1 MADLKKAYELAK
13 EQYAVIG
20 VDVDKALEIVDQLP
34 LSIHCWQGDD
44 VGGME
49 GTGGELTGGIQVTG
63 NYPGKARNID
73 ELRMDIEKAFSL
85 IPGKKKISLHASY
98 LENGGKKVDRNEIGV
113 EHFAG
118 WADWAVANKVGADF
132 NPTYFLIL

>member
-49 GTGGELTGGIQVTG
+49 GTGGELTPAVFRLPETILEK
-63 NYPGKARNID
+63 PGTSMSCVWT
-73 ELRMDIEKAFSL
+73 LRRL
-85 IPGKKKISLHASY
+85 
-98 LENGGKKVDRNEIGV
+98 
-113 EHFAG
+113 
-118 WADWAVANKVGADF
+118 
-132 NPTYFLIL
+132 FL